1 MPAKTKSLNIRKILY
16 GVALLLAAGTQ
27 LGAVTALSSCT
38 NPGPSQR
45 GKAVTVHNMAGLQ
58 AAIAAARPG
67 DQIVMAD
74 GTWTDAVIDFNAQ
87 ATAAAPITLKAR
99 TPGKVILTGT
109 SRLTFSRPYLVADG
123 LHFKNGIP
131 AQGNVIDFKTDHCR
145 LTNAAVVDY
154 NPLVPTQDYYWVY
167 FNGSHNRVDHS
178 YFKGKNNNQPLVGND
193 QDDSRYNQVDYCH
206 FKDIPHSNVN
216 GREIFRIWGYGRSEE
231 LGDDGS
237 FFTIEYNLFG
247 GCHRHRRP
255 APDGQTRCRRRR
267 DGCRARASPPLN
279 GQGRGARLDEIK

>member
-1 MPAKTKSLNIRKILY
+1 
-16 GVALLLAAGTQ
+16 
-27 LGAVTALSSCT
+27 
-38 NPGPSQR
+38 
-45 GKAVTVHNMAGLQ
+45 
-58 AAIAAARPG
+58 
-67 DQIVMAD
+67 MAD

-267 DGCRARASPPLN
+267 DGCRARVSLVWM
-279 GQGRGARLDEIK
+279 GRGAEKIQQQSHKQKPRSFSGAGLLFYGCGV